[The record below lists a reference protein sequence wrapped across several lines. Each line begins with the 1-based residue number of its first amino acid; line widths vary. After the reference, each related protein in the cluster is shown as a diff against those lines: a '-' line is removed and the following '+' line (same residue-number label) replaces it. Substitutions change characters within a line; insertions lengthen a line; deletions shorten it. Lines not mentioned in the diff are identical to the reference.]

1 MGMTGMLIRNARWLD
16 ENGETR
22 SGSIRI
28 HGSTIRSAGDAAPC
42 GEPGDETFDADGLLA
57 LPGLIDAH
65 THFREP
71 GGCRKEGI
79 ANGSRAALAGGVTT
93 VLDMPN
99 NRPACSTP
107 ARLESKKILF
117 RRKCSTNWGLHILAS
132 PVARVPERIASAK
145 VFMSPSGQARA
156 VVSVDEL
163 AAIFAR
169 YPRVTIHAEDAS
181 EFPLGANLPH
191 HLARPRSAIV
201 TALQKIEA
209 AYGTLDVRQRPRLA
223 LCHISTSEEL
233 EWLRTVK
240 RRGWDIWGETCPHY
254 LFFTQTD
261 QQQAGP
267 LLQANPPIR
276 SGEDRAA
283 LLEGIADGTIDYV
296 STDHAPHL
304 PDEKASGRPP
314 SGIASIEW
322 FLPLLASLADRGSIS
337 WKRLLQL
344 VCENPA
350 RCFDIPLRNGIKPG
364 NVADIVFIS
373 AAGAYLPNRK
383 IVTRAQVNPYADL
396 TFTRR
401 VEAVLMN
408 GTWAYK
414 QGIYSTNS
422 SISREVY
429 EQFKADHR

>member
-1 MGMTGMLIRNARWLD
+1 MSGMLIRNARWLD
-16 ENGETR
+16 ENGEIR

-28 HGSTIRSAGDAAPC
+28 QGSAIRSLSGDAPTPDA
-42 GEPGDETFDADGLLA
+42 GDETFDAAGLLA
-57 LPGLIDAH
+57 LPGMIDAH

-79 ANGSRAALAGGVTT
+79 SNGSHAAIAGGVTT

-107 ARLESKKILF
+107 ARLEAKKALF

-132 PVARVPERIASAK
+132 TTAPVPEAIASAK
-145 VFMSPSGQARA
+145 VFMSPSGQAHP
-156 VVSVDEL
+156 VLTVDEL

-181 EFPLGANLPH
+181 EFPQGADLPH

-201 TALQKIEA
+201 TALQKIET
-209 AYGTLDVRQRPRLA
+209 AYGKLDAGRRPRLSV
-223 LCHISTSEEL
+223 CHLSTREEL
-233 EWLRTVK
+233 DWLRTAK
-240 RRGWDIWGETCPHY
+240 RRGWDIWGETCPQY
-254 LFFTQTD
+254 LFFTQSD
-261 QQQAGP
+261 QERVGSM
-267 LLQANPPIR
+267 LQVNPPLR
-276 SGEDRAA
+276 TGEDRDA
-283 LLEGIADGTIDYV
+283 LLEALNDGTIDYV

-304 PDEKASGRPP
+304 PGEKASERPP
-314 SGIASIEW
+314 SGIASVEW
-322 FLPLLASLADRGSIS
+322 LLPLLSCLADRGSIS

-344 VCENPA
+344 ACANPA

-364 NVADIVFIS
+364 NAADIVFVS
-373 AAGAYLPNRK
+373 AAGAYIPNRK
-383 IVTRAQVNPYADL
+383 IVTRAQANPYAGF

-401 VEAVLMN
+401 VEAVLLN

-414 QGIYSTNS
+414 KGIYNTNS
-422 SISREVY
+422 IISREVY
-429 EQFKADHR
+429 EQFQADRR

>member
-1 MGMTGMLIRNARWLD
+1 MLIRNARWLD
-16 ENGETR
+16 NNGNVR

-28 HGSTIRSAGDAAPC
+28 EGQAVHSLGVETPDDDAGSEIFDAA
-42 GEPGDETFDADGLLA
+42 GLLA

-71 GGCRKEGI
+71 GGCPKEGI

-99 NRPACSTP
+99 NRPTCSTP
-107 ARLESKKILF
+107 ARLEAKKSLF
-117 RRKCSTNWGLHILAS
+117 RRKCRTNWGLHILAS
-132 PVARVPERIASAK
+132 TTAPVPEAIASAK

-163 AAIFAR
+163 ATIFVR

-181 EFPLGANLPH
+181 EFPQGTNLRH

-201 TALQKIEA
+201 NALRKIET
-209 AYGTLDVRQRPRLA
+209 AYEKLDARQRPRLA
-223 LCHISTSEEL
+223 LCHISTREEV

-240 RRGWDIWGETCPHY
+240 RRGWDVWGETCPHY

-261 QQQAGP
+261 QQRAGP
-267 LLQANPPIR
+267 VLQANPPLR
-276 SGEDRAA
+276 GTEDRAA
-283 LLEGIADGTIDYV
+283 LLEALADGTIDYI

-304 PDEKASGRPP
+304 PGEKASVRPP

-337 WKRLLQL
+337 WKRLLQIA
-344 VCENPA
+344 CENPT

-364 NVADIVFIS
+364 NIADIVFIS
-373 AAGAYLPNRK
+373 PAGAYLPDRK
-383 IVTRAQVNPYADL
+383 IVTRAQVNPYAGF

-401 VEAVLMN
+401 VEAVLVN
-408 GTWAYK
+408 GAWAYSRR
-414 QGIYSTNS
+414 IYINNS
-422 SISREVY
+422 SISREAY
-429 EQFKADHR
+429 EQFQTGHR